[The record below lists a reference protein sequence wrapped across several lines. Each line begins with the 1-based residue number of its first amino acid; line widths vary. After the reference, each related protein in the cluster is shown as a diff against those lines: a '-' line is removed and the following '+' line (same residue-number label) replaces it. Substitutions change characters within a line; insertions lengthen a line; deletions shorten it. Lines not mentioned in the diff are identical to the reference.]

1 MWGIFVHRCVYIEV
15 MPTASA
21 WITAGMCINRMY
33 AVLMIHPS
41 VSVRNWVQLISLC
54 DPEMDVMVE
63 YIQQSF
69 VGFGHRQSE
78 RVVLEHLYHYKY
90 VCRPIEGDT
99 SQLLMGYSDSPV
111 SPLWELIYSRC
122 V

>member
-1 MWGIFVHRCVYIEV
+1 MWSIFVHRCVYIEV

-21 WITAGMCINRMY
+21 WITGGMCINRMY

-63 YIQQSF
+63 YLLW
-69 VGFGHRQSE
+69 
-78 RVVLEHLYHYKY
+78 VL
-90 VCRPIEGDT
+90 DT
-99 SQLLMGYSDSPV
+99 DNPSASCLN
-111 SPLWELIYSRC
+111 IYTIINMYAGL
-122 V
+122 